1 MIIKH
6 KGHSQYFKDPDYD
19 SSTPDDEEI
28 PDDEDNGNN
37 ELALSPAQ
45 AQAAHK
51 LCVIDQLIWPA
62 FFTSTNS
69 LDRSTQ
75 ININRLRPSLLMIQS
90 TLLPKIILIDSD
102 GFISLTATD

>member
-1 MIIKH
+1 MTQGNLVLALAVLHNMIIKH

-51 LCVIDQLIWPA
+51 LW
-62 FFTSTNS
+62 
-69 LDRSTQ
+69 
-75 ININRLRPSLLMIQS
+75 
-90 TLLPKIILIDSD
+90 
-102 GFISLTATD
+102 